1 MSVLQSTA
9 ELSFIVG
16 VWTGA
21 ILMAIIYIL
30 LGLLFHRPDLPDI
43 TYE

>member
-9 ELSFIVG
+9 EISFIVG

-21 ILMAIIYIL
+21 TLMAIVYIL
-30 LGLLFHRPDLPDI
+30 LGLVFHRPDFPEI
-43 TYE
+43 THK